1 MPSSLTE
8 QLFGADSSKPE
19 PTKPATP
26 AAELPK
32 TDPPE
37 PEFQEQEFQDADFPQ
52 ADTTEPGDSADSASK
67 YALRPLSPSSMA
79 LYDDCP
85 KKWMYRYIEKLPD
98 PPGISAVM
106 GSFAHSVL
114 EHLMQLPPEER
125 TQENAREWATKTFKI
140 TRLTPEF
147 RNLEL
152 AEEEISSFKRQAW
165 QAITGL
171 WHLENPEE
179 VAVASTEQHLRVDVR
194 GVPFRGYIDR
204 VDESPE
210 GLVVNDYKSG
220 KPTSQEWIDQSRRHV
235 EDKHLFQVMLY
246 SAAIAEETGAFPAA
260 ARVLYIGEQKQVSEE
275 TVTEEKLADVTDQ
288 LLSTWDALAADLRRR
303 EFEPNPGPLCGWCPF
318 VSHCEEGQMKVLELA
333 DAGKLK
339 KEAPAREL
347 MSTWQVAGAA

>member
-1 MPSSLTE
+1 MSESLTE
-8 QLFGADSSKPE
+8 QLFGADSSQPE
-19 PTKPATP
+19 PPQPDAS
-26 AAELPK
+26 E
-32 TDPPE
+32 
-37 PEFQEQEFQDADFPQ
+37 ADFPE
-52 ADTTEPGDSADSASK
+52 AGTTEPGDTADSANK

-114 EHLMQLPPEER
+114 EHLMQLPPKER
-125 TQENAREWATKTFKI
+125 TQENARERATKTFKI

-152 AEEEISSFKRQAW
+152 TDEEIRSFKRQAW

-171 WHLENPEE
+171 WDLENPEE
-179 VAVASTEQHLRVDVR
+179 VEVASTEQHLKVDVR

-220 KPTSQEWIDQSRRHV
+220 KPNSQEWIDQSRRHV

-246 SAAIAEETGAFPAA
+246 SAAITEETGAFPAK
-260 ARVLYIGEQKQVSEE
+260 ARVLYIGEQRQVSEE
-275 TVTEEKLADVTDQ
+275 PVTEEKLTDVTSQ
-288 LLSTWDALAADLRRR
+288 LLNTWDALATDLRRR
-303 EFEPNPGPLCGWCPF
+303 KFDPNPSPLCGWCPF

-339 KEAPAREL
+339 KEAPARETL
-347 MSTWQVAGAA
+347 SALLAAAGAA

>member
-1 MPSSLTE
+1 MSESLTE
-8 QLFGADSSKPE
+8 QLFGADSSQPE
-19 PTKPATP
+19 PPQPDAS
-26 AAELPK
+26 E
-32 TDPPE
+32 
-37 PEFQEQEFQDADFPQ
+37 ADFPE
-52 ADTTEPGDSADSASK
+52 ADTTEPGDTADSANK

-98 PPGISAVM
+98 PPGVSAVM

-125 TQENAREWATKTFKI
+125 TQENARERATKTFKI
-140 TRLTPEF
+140 TRLTSEF

-152 AEEEISSFKRQAW
+152 ADEEISSFKRQAW

-171 WHLENPEE
+171 WELENPEE
-179 VAVASTEQHLRVDVR
+179 VEVASTEQHLKVDVR

-220 KPTSQEWIDQSRRHV
+220 KPNSQERIDQSRRHV

-246 SAAIAEETGAFPAA
+246 SAAIAEETGASPAT
-260 ARVLYIGEQKQVSEE
+260 ARVLYIGEQRQVSEE
-275 TVTEEKLADVTDQ
+275 PVTEEKLTDVTDQ
-288 LLSTWDALAADLRRR
+288 LLHTWEALASDLRRR
-303 EFEPNPGPLCGWCPF
+303 KFDPNPSPLCGWCPF

-339 KEAPAREL
+339 KEAPAREVL
-347 MSTWQVAGAA
+347 SALLSAAGAA

>member
-1 MPSSLTE
+1 MSESTTE
-8 QLFGADSSKPE
+8 QLFGADASIPE
-19 PTKPATP
+19 SPQPDAS
-26 AAELPK
+26 E
-32 TDPPE
+32 
-37 PEFQEQEFQDADFPQ
+37 ADFPEP
-52 ADTTEPGDSADSASK
+52 DTTEQGDTADSANK

-106 GSFAHSVL
+106 GSFVHSVL

-125 TQENAREWATKTFKI
+125 TRKNAREWATKTFKI

-152 AEEEISSFKRQAW
+152 TDGEISGFKWQAW
-165 QAITGL
+165 EAIERL
-171 WHLENPEE
+171 WDLENPEK
-179 VAVASTEQHLRVDVR
+179 VAVASTEQHLRVEVQ

-220 KPTSQEWIDQSRRHV
+220 KPTSQEWIDRSRRHV

-246 SAAIAEETGAFPAA
+246 SAAIAEETGASPAI
-260 ARVLYIGEQKQVSEE
+260 ARVLYIGEQKQISEE
-275 TVTEEKLADVTDQ
+275 LVTEEKLADVTDR
-288 LLSTWDALAADLRRR
+288 LLQTWEALASDLRRKK
-303 EFEPNPGPLCGWCPF
+303 FDPNPGPLCGWCPF
-318 VSHCEEGQMKVLELA
+318 ISHCEEGQTQASSKK
-333 DAGKLK
+333 KLR
-339 KEAPAREL
+339 PAN
-347 MSTWQVAGAA
+347 

>member
-1 MPSSLTE
+1 MSESTTE
-8 QLFGADSSKPE
+8 QLFGADASIPE
-19 PTKPATP
+19 PSQPDAS
-26 AAELPK
+26 E
-32 TDPPE
+32 
-37 PEFQEQEFQDADFPQ
+37 ADFPEP
-52 ADTTEPGDSADSASK
+52 DTTELGDTADSDNK

-114 EHLMQLPPEER
+114 EHLMQLPPQER
-125 TQENAREWATKTFKI
+125 TEEAARERATKTFKV

-152 AEEEISSFKRQAW
+152 SEEEVSSFKRQAW

-171 WHLENPEE
+171 WQLENPQE
-179 VAVASTEQHLRVDVR
+179 VEVASTEQHLKVDVR

-210 GLVVNDYKSG
+210 GLVINDYKSG
-220 KPTSQEWIDQSRRHV
+220 KPPSPAWIDQSRRHV

-246 SAAIAEETGAFPAA
+246 SAAMAEETGAFPAK
-260 ARVLYIGEQKQVSEE
+260 ARVLYIGEQRQVSEE
-275 TVTEEKLADVTDQ
+275 PVTEEKLTDVTDQ
-288 LLSTWDALAADLRRR
+288 LLNTWEALANDLRRR
-303 EFEPNPGPLCGWCPF
+303 EFDAKTGPLCGWCPF
-318 VSHCEEGQMKVLELA
+318 VGHCEEGKMKVLELA

-339 KEAPAREL
+339 EEAPAREL
-347 MSTWQVAGAA
+347 MSDWQVAGAA